1 MRRLSPLRLPRLPPS
16 AWLPRGV
23 MTGLAPEKTHPQ
35 LSEEDQENG
44 VTAMTRH
51 AGHAMPSLVL
61 QDFSVPATG
70 VLSGRIAVM
79 VVDLLGVLVRK
90 DVVAPRLGR
99 MPHAWATPP
108 SGPSVMRWSMP
119 RWRSTSWRFRPT
131 ERL

>member
-1 MRRLSPLRLPRLPPS
+1 
-16 AWLPRGV
+16 
-23 MTGLAPEKTHPQ
+23 MTGLAPEKIHPR
-35 LSEEDQENG
+35 LSVDDQENG
-44 VTAMTRH
+44 VTAMMRR
-51 AGHAMPSLVL
+51 ADHAMRNLVPL
-61 QDFSVPATG
+61 DFSDQVTG
-70 VLSGRIAVM
+70 VHNARTAVM
-79 VVDLLGVLVRK
+79 VDAREGGLVRK